1 MSLSYFP
8 LWRMLKDL
16 NVSKMEFAKRVDISN
31 ATLAK
36 LGKDEPVALT
46 VIEKICA
53 VFNCDI
59 GNVVRYRSDKKHD
72 SIPLEDLS
80 VGTIVLCPCYPI
92 GTPVAKNMFH
102 APYSRN
108 LILLKKFP
116 CVILKQY
123 IRREN
128 TFLDNQF
135 LVAPISFDELADTIF
150 DIKFDNLL
158 IDNEFQAG
166 YIHLSKIGY
175 VQQKYIEKVCGQIS
189 DSDNYLQE
197 CQILLDKIN
206 TIFEI
211 RK

>member
-53 VFNCDI
+53 EFNCDV
-59 GNVVRYRSDKKHD
+59 GNVVRYCSEKKHD
-72 SIPLEDLS
+72 SILLEDLS
-80 VGTIVLCPCYPI
+80 VGAIVLCPCYPI
-92 GTPVAKNMFH
+92 GTPVAKHKFH

-116 CVILKQY
+116 CVILKRY

-128 TFLDNQF
+128 TFLDNLF
-135 LVAPISFDELADTIF
+135 LVAPISFDELPDTIF
-150 DIKFDNLL
+150 DVKFNDVL
-158 IDNEFQAG
+158 IDNEFQNG

-175 VQQKYIEKVCGQIS
+175 VQQKYIERVCGQTP
-189 DSDNYLQE
+189 DNYLAE
-197 CQILLDKIN
+197 CKSLLEKIN

-211 RK
+211 KK

>member
-1 MSLSYFP
+1 MSLSYYP

-53 VFNCDI
+53 EFNCDI

-72 SIPLEDLS
+72 SILLKDLS
-80 VGTIVLCPCYPI
+80 IGTIVLCPCYPI
-92 GTPVAKNMFH
+92 GSPVGKYIFK
-102 APYSRN
+102 APFTRN

-123 IRREN
+123 IRNEPTETNNR
-128 TFLDNQF
+128 F
-135 LVAPISFDELADTIF
+135 LVAPISFDELPDTIF
-150 DIKFDNLL
+150 DVKFDNVF
-158 IDNEFQAG
+158 IDNESQNG

-175 VQQKYIEKVCGQIS
+175 VQQKDIEELCGQM
-189 DSDNYLQE
+189 SDNYLSESQS
-197 CQILLDKIN
+197 LLDKIN

-211 RK
+211 KD